1 MSSEM
6 HGKIMIIG
14 ITVGS
19 NCRTSPTAS
28 HTESSL
34 VPSVRGVGG
43 APYADPTTSTGLL
56 SLPKKR
62 MSSEYSGNNLKI
74 SSDMIG
80 NVLGND
86 WTYSRTYFGNV
97 LENDWKC
104 PRICARI
111 CPRHV
116 AVETPKTSAPEL
128 VDNMRPRKPRTPRP
142 RNVHLRAYY
151 APLTRLL
158 RAGRR
163 HPDPGKTR
171 VGIQDTWLPIGLLQ
185 VQLHFVLH
193 AFILHHWPWQH
204 QCCQLLLDSCSHV
217 DIWWCLRV
225 RDLRLPCSRISLGY
239 S

>member
-6 HGKIMIIG
+6 
-14 ITVGS
+14 
-19 NCRTSPTAS
+19 
-28 HTESSL
+28 
-34 VPSVRGVGG
+34 
-43 APYADPTTSTGLL
+43 TGHIPEHILE
-56 SLPKKR
+56 
-62 MSSEYSGNNLKI
+62 MSSK
-74 SSDMIG
+74 MIG
-80 NVLGND
+80 NVLG
-86 WTYSRTYFGNV
+86 Y
-97 LENDWKC
+97 
-104 PRICARI
+104 
-111 CPRHV
+111 
-116 AVETPKTSAPEL
+116 APES
-128 VDNMRPRKPRTPRP
+128 VHGMWPWKPRRP
-142 RNVHLRAYY
+142 QPQNWSTTCGHGSHLRAYY